1 MPGPVWG
8 TGVPR
13 MSRQLPW
20 GAAVGVGGGTEGEAR
35 ASGVPSEIHSQ
46 ASSVSTLLAPQG
58 LYFSL
63 QSFALLDLNPEK
75 AMATHSS
82 TLAWKIPWT
91 EGPGGLQSMGS
102 LGVGHD

>member
-1 MPGPVWG
+1 M
-8 TGVPR
+8 
-13 MSRQLPW
+13 
-20 GAAVGVGGGTEGEAR
+20 GVGGGTEGEAR